1 MKHPMSLIALLM
13 LVVGFALPL
22 RAEQTITVNAF
33 GEVKVKPD
41 VLVLEGT
48 ISETNEKMKDAV
60 TGFNDT
66 RRRAMAAINEMGIE
80 NLAVKTSSLSMSI
93 AGSPQGGPFG
103 GIADVGEVAAP
114 GAMQISQAVTLTVT
128 GVDKMEQ
135 QAVID
140 LVVKLMEGV
149 KEAGVEMSKMD
160 AESMMMMQMGMGG
173 GGGGSAI
180 YKVSDPEAAHKA
192 ATKAAVEKAR
202 ADAAYLA
209 ELAGGKLGKVVAISD
224 GIAPVSEDNS
234 GGNPY
239 MAMIWGMM
247 SGEDGSDPYATG
259 TLDDVTVGRALS
271 VSFELITE

>member
-1 MKHPMSLIALLM
+1 MKNPMILIAVLT

-22 RAEQTITVNAF
+22 HAEQTITVNTF

-66 RRRAMAAINEMGIE
+66 KRRAMAAINEMGIE
-80 NLAVKTSSLSMSI
+80 NLTVKTSSLSLSI
-93 AGSPQGGPFG
+93 AGAPQGGPFG
-103 GIADVGEVAAP
+103 GIDAGEVAAP
-114 GAMQISQAVTLTVT
+114 GAMQISQSVTLTVT
-128 GVDKMEQ
+128 GVDQMEQ

-149 KEAGVEMSKMD
+149 KEAGVDMSKMD

-173 GGGGSAI
+173 GGGASAI
-180 YKVSDPEAAHKA
+180 YKVSDPEAAQKA

-224 GIAPVSEDNS
+224 GIAPASGDDGP
-234 GGNPY
+234 GGNAY
-239 MAMIWGMM
+239 LAMIWGMM
-247 SGEDGSDPYATG
+247 SGEDGSDPYSTG
-259 TLDDVTVGRALS
+259 TLDEVTVGRALS